1 MVRQERA
8 EKTRQTIIEA
18 AAEVFDQHGFAGA
31 SISEILARAGV
42 TKGALY
48 FHFPSKEAIAEEI
61 EGSEVAEL
69 AAVTAASGPFLQA
82 IIDLSHTMAQA
93 LRESPIVRAS
103 IRLAIESSFSEPS
116 PGPYLASIELVRIL
130 LLRAQGEGT
139 VRLDVD
145 VDSAARFI
153 ISSFTGAQ
161 IVSQVFSG
169 REDLEQRLVDLWGFV
184 LPGLAVPERVHE
196 LRLSAPQPVDA
207 R

>member
-8 EKTRQTIIEA
+8 ERTRQTIIEA

-31 SISEILARAGV
+31 SVSEILARAGV

-48 FHFPSKEAIAEEI
+48 FHFPSKEAIAAEI
-61 EGSEVAEL
+61 EGSELAEL
-69 AAVTAASGPFLQA
+69 NAIASASGPFLQA
-82 IIDLSHTMAQA
+82 VIDLSHTMAQA

-103 IRLAIESSFSEPS
+103 IRLAVESSFSEPS
-116 PGPYLASIELVRIL
+116 PGPYLSSIELVRIL

-139 VRLDVD
+139 VRMDVD

-161 IVSQVFSG
+161 IVSQVFTG
-169 REDLEQRLVDLWGFV
+169 RQDLEQRLVELWGFV
-184 LPGLAVPERVHE
+184 LPGLAVPGRVHE
-196 LRLSAPQPVDA
+196 LRLSAPQTADVG
-207 R
+207 